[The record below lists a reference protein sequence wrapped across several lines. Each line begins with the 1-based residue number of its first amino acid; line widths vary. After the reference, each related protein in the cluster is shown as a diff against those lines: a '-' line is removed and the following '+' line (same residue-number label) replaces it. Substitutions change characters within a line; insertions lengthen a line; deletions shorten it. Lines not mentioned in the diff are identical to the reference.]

1 MAMSEFLQFAFSG
14 LTVGAIYALVA
25 LGFTLIYNTSQVIN
39 FAQGEFVMLSG
50 MTTVFGAAGG
60 IPLPLAALLA
70 IVITTLSGILLYRLA
85 IAPARHASPAALI
98 IITIG
103 ASIMMRG
110 LAAIMFDKN
119 FHSFHSPLGDAPI
132 KVWGAAILPQSLLI
146 LLGAA
151 ILVAGLCL
159 FLSRTLT
166 GKSMLATA
174 ANPLAAKLVGINTSR
189 MIGLSFALSAAIGA
203 VGGILATPIALT
215 SYSAGTFL
223 ALKGFV
229 AAMLGGM
236 GSPIGA
242 VAGGLLLG
250 LLEQFGAG
258 YLSSQYKDAIAVV
271 VLLIVL
277 FTKPSGLFGKADV
290 ERV

>member
-1 MAMSEFLQFAFSG
+1 MSEFLQFAFSG
-14 LTVGAIYALVA
+14 LTVGAIYALIA
-25 LGFTLIYNTSQVIN
+25 LGFTLIFNTSKVIN
-39 FAQGEFVMLSG
+39 FAQGEFVMLGG
-50 MTTVFGAAGG
+50 MTAAFAVAAGMA
-60 IPLPLAALLA
+60 LPLAALLA
-70 IVITTLSGILLYRLA
+70 LAVTIIFGILLYRLA
-85 IAPARHASPAALI
+85 IAPARGASPVTLI

-110 LAAIMFDKN
+110 VAAVVFDKN
-119 FHSFHSPLGDAPI
+119 FHGFRSPLGDTPI
-132 KVWGAAILPQSLLI
+132 SVGGAAILPQSLLV
-146 LLGAA
+146 LAGAA
-151 ILVAGLCL
+151 IIVVALWL
-159 FLSRTLT
+159 FFSRTLT

-174 ANPLAAKLVGINTSR
+174 ENPLAAGLVGINASR

-203 VGGILATPIALT
+203 IGGILATPITLT
-215 SYSAGTFL
+215 SYSIGTFL

-242 VAGGLLLG
+242 VVGGLLLG

-258 YLSSQYKDAIAVV
+258 YVSSQYKDAIAVI
-271 VLLIVL
+271 VLLLVL
-277 FTKPSGLFGKADV
+277 FAMPSGLFGKAGI

>member
-1 MAMSEFLQFAFSG
+1 MSEFLQFAFSG

-25 LGFTLIYNTSQVIN
+25 LGFTLIYNTSKVIN

-50 MTTVFGAAGG
+50 MTTAFGVTAG
-60 IPLPLAALLA
+60 ILMPFAALLA
-70 IVITTLSGILLYRLA
+70 LVVTVLFGVLLYRLA
-85 IAPARHASPAALI
+85 IAPARGASPVTLI

-110 LAAIMFDKN
+110 VAAVVFDKN
-119 FHSFHSPLGDAPI
+119 YHSFGSPLGDTPI
-132 KVWGAAILPQSLLI
+132 KVAGAAILPQSLLI
-146 LLGAA
+146 IAGAA
-151 ILVAGLCL
+151 VIVAALWL
-159 FLSRTLT
+159 FLNRTLL

-174 ANPLAAKLVGINTSR
+174 SNPLAAGLVGINTSR
-189 MIGLSFALSAAIGA
+189 MIGIAFALSAAIGA
-203 VGGILATPIALT
+203 VGGVLATPIALT
-215 SYSAGTFL
+215 NYSVGTFL

-242 VAGGLLLG
+242 VVGGLLLG
-250 LLEQFGAG
+250 LFEQFGAG
-258 YLSSQYKDAIAVV
+258 YLSSQYKDAIAVI
-271 VLLIVL
+271 VLLLVL
-277 FTKPSGLFGKADV
+277 FTMPNGLFGKAGI